1 MSARVFRRSIS
12 IALRSISA
20 IFLLIGAAFA
30 AEPVTA
36 DPVDFQITGQP
47 LDSALNEFARQS
59 DREIFY
65 ASDVVDGVYANGV
78 DGKYEPEDALEL
90 LLADSGLEY
99 SVTASDT
106 FLVSDHGGDSDS
118 KNSSPAPILMAQNT
132 SSQAQTTVS
141 SRSEQGGTSVVTGR
155 VTDARTGTNLRGA
168 KVAIEETG
176 QWTSTGDL
184 GRFRF
189 ASVPE
194 GEYTLT
200 VSFLGYAEQSAIIL
214 VQDGLQIAESFALR
228 GGSDIE
234 EIVVFGARSARAIAL
249 NQERT
254 ADNFT
259 TVVSSDLLGRFEGA
273 TLAEALNRAP
283 GIAFQEDPLTGNGT
297 NVIVRGLAPDLN
309 QIRLDGQRLAEGSGV
324 GRSPSIGNLLTDTI
338 DEVVISKTLLPSQ
351 DSSGTGGLIEIS
363 TLSPLD
369 RNPRHLSLSAQMEKN
384 DFQDIEQ
391 YSGLA
396 SVTFGEEKPFGVS
409 LGLNHRELQN
419 TIIGYNK
426 SNLFTGQYLPLAEDG
441 SPILSTFSLDPRL
454 GFPFDPGVDSVYSGV
469 VANRLDAVESEISA
483 VTAAGHWEPF
493 EGTSWRLNYTGSQL
507 KTTPITRTSS
517 IGQLSRW
524 VPMAVDELGGE
535 IRATLTWEDAFPFPG
550 FPTYGLQA
558 TTQQFSFKEE
568 EEWSDVLSFQGETA
582 SGSWI
587 AKYRLST
594 STAETDYRSQQ
605 AVFVLL
611 TDSQFFDVPSEFIDQ
626 SQAEINSNGSIRSLF
641 PALDRQTY
649 QLPIFNEAG
658 FAFYN
663 SPENFGLRPSDSIS
677 ETVGRGKNERK
688 SAAVSLLREFEAPTV
703 DYVEIGVEY
712 EESRFDDLILS
723 ETRYFPQT
731 DALSLSALGID
742 SFSSSNLAEI
752 GVDTGLTAASA
763 QDVRSLFA
771 RLASMSSGGNQLLR
785 REVFDLSESSLQ
797 DPSEFTDESELAAY
811 LQAKL
816 SFGDFEFIG
825 GVRYSYVDVTS
836 RILQQNIVVRADGT
850 LDPGFLNDR
859 RVVDVAASE
868 SSLLPRMILNY
879 RPTEDF
885 IVRAGYFESVARP
898 RIEDLS
904 NRQQLQLDLQ
914 PLYGPTG
921 DRPQLAVSAGNPDLE
936 PSRTRNFD
944 LSVEFYDENA
954 GAIKASL
961 FFKDI
966 ENLVELTSDVA
977 DGSLDGIVLPD
988 DTLFQDLP
996 DDIFVLNVRPA
1007 NNDKS
1012 AEVWGVELAF
1022 ERRFVNLPGIF
1033 GGLGVFA
1040 NYTYSES
1047 EKFFVFED
1055 VFDPISDEFV
1065 DIEVDDVPFDQSP
1078 KHSGTVAVTYN
1089 MHNVDAS
1096 IAYTAQS
1103 ERLSSYRG
1111 NNLSRYLDSD
1121 DSLDIR
1127 FEYQLDRLGAN
1138 WRIFLSG
1145 SDLLKGSDDPD
1156 TLSFTGEPDRK
1167 YYTDGTFFGGRTI
1180 GIGVNAVFQ

>member
-1 MSARVFRRSIS
+1 MFTGSNAHADDGIGSQTFTFDIPSQSA
-12 IALRSISA
+12 
-20 IFLLIGAAFA
+20 
-30 AEPVTA
+30 
-36 DPVDFQITGQP
+36 
-47 LDSALNEFARQS
+47 DSALTEFAEQADLTLVFPDDLVR
-59 DREIFY
+59 DRT
-65 ASDVVDGVYANGV
+65 AN
-78 DGKYEPEDALEL
+78 ALV
-90 LLADSGLEY
+90 GEY
-99 SVTASDT
+99 SLEEGVAILLKGTGLIPSFSNPIVLNITIDDTSTSGETAMNATRKAGLVAIIAGALSGGVEAQEPAVTEAE
-106 FLVSDHGGDSDS
+106 
-118 KNSSPAPILMAQNT
+118 IQ
-132 SSQAQTTVS
+132 
-141 SRSEQGGTSVVTGR
+141 TSVVTGT
-155 VTDARTGTNLRGA
+155 VTDARTGANLRGA
-168 KVAIEETG
+168 KVTIEETG
-176 QWTSTGDL
+176 QWTSANDL

-189 ASVPE
+189 ASVRA
-194 GEYTLT
+194 GEYTLR
-200 VSFLGYAEQSAIIL
+200 VSFLGYAEQSAGIV
-214 VQDGLQIAESFALR
+214 VQDGLPIVESFALR
-228 GGSDIE
+228 GGSEIE
-234 EIVVFGARSARAIAL
+234 EIVVFGTRSARAIAL

-254 ADNFT
+254 RDNFT

-273 TLAEALNRAP
+273 TLAEALSRAP

-369 RNPRHLSLSAQMEKN
+369 REPRHLSLSAQIEKN

-391 YSGLA
+391 YSALA
-396 SVTFGEEKPFGVS
+396 SATFGGAKPFGVS

-426 SNLFTGQYLPLAEDG
+426 SNLFTGQYLPLAENG
-441 SPILSTFSLDPRL
+441 SPIVSTFSLDPRL
-454 GFPFDPGVDSVYSGV
+454 DFPFDPGADSVYPGV

-483 VTAAGHWEPF
+483 VTAAVHWEPF

-507 KTTPITRTSS
+507 ETTPTTRTSS
-517 IGQLSRW
+517 VGQLSRW
-524 VPMAVDELGGE
+524 VPMGVEELGGE
-535 IRATLTWEDAFPFPG
+535 VRATLTWESAFPFPG
-550 FPTYGLQA
+550 FPTFGLQA
-558 TTQQFSFKEE
+558 TTQQFGFQEE
-568 EEWSDVLSFQGETA
+568 EERSDVLSFQGETV
-582 SGSWI
+582 SDSWT
-587 AKYRLST
+587 AKYRLSR

-611 TDSQFFDVPSEFIDQ
+611 SDSRFFDVPLELIDQ
-626 SQAEINSNGSIRSLF
+626 DQAEINSNGTIRSLF
-641 PALDRQTY
+641 PALDGQTY

-663 SPENFGLRPSDSIS
+663 SPENFGLRPSDSVS
-677 ETVGRGKNERK
+677 ETVGKGENERK
-688 SAAVSLLREFEAPTV
+688 SAAVSVLKEFEAPTV
-703 DYVEIGVEY
+703 DYIEIGIEY
-712 EESRFDDLILS
+712 EESRFDDLVLS
-723 ETRYFPQT
+723 EIRYFPQA
-731 DALSLSALGID
+731 DALSLLALGIN
-742 SFSSSNLAEI
+742 SFSSSNLSEI
-752 GVDTGLTAASA
+752 GVDTGLTSASA
-763 QDVRSLFA
+763 GDVRFLFD
-771 RLASMSSGGNQLLR
+771 RLAGMSSGGDQLLR
-785 REVFDLSESSLQ
+785 REEFDLSESSLQ
-797 DPSEFTDESELAAY
+797 DPSEFTDENELAAY

-816 SFGDFEFIG
+816 RFGDFEFIG
-825 GVRYSYVDVTS
+825 GVRYSSVDVTS
-836 RILQQNIVVRADGT
+836 RILQRNIVVRVDGT
-850 LDPGFLNDR
+850 LDPGFIDDR

-868 SSLLPRMILNY
+868 DALLPRMILNY
-879 RPTEDF
+879 RPTENTV
-885 IVRAGYFESVARP
+885 VRAGYFESVARP

-904 NRQQLQLDLQ
+904 GRQQLQLDLQ

-936 PSRTRNFD
+936 PTKTRNYD

-961 FFKDI
+961 FYKDI
-966 ENLVELTSDVA
+966 ENLVELTTNVA
-977 DGSLDGIVLPD
+977 DGSLDGIVLPSD
-988 DTLFQDLP
+988 PIFQDLP
-996 DDIFVLNVRPA
+996 NDIFVLNVRPA

-1012 AEVWGVELAF
+1012 AEVWGAEIAF
-1022 ERRFVNLPGIF
+1022 ERRFVNLPGVF

-1055 VFDPISDEFV
+1055 VFDSISGEFV
-1065 DIEVDDVPFDQSP
+1065 DIEVNDVPFDQSP
-1078 KHSGTVAVTYN
+1078 KHSGTVAITYN

-1121 DSLDIR
+1121 DSLDMR
-1127 FEYQLDRLGAN
+1127 FEYRLDGIGAN
-1138 WRIFLSG
+1138 WRLFLSG

-1156 TLSFTGEPDRK
+1156 TLSFTGDPDRK

-1180 GIGVNAVFQ
+1180 GVGVSAVFQ